1 MLAFPHTYR
10 HRPEDMWYSMCLIRH
25 PRPTAE
31 IGFKINTNPILKVLL
46 SLPHAGQIEH
56 LCLEL
61 KEIQVLQKDGRLVDK
76 RRVIT
81 LRILLS
87 LTGQ

>member
-25 PRPTAE
+25 PHPTAE

-56 LCLEL
+56 LAFMLSGGST
-61 KEIQVLQKDGRLVDK
+61 GR
-76 RRVIT
+76 
-81 LRILLS
+81 S
-87 LTGQ
+87 LGTAQWSAI